1 MHPVLALFLLFSPP
15 AAHEPPAL
23 LLHGGSA
30 APRAWLGAVRSAL
43 WVCWDDGS
51 RRGAPDPACW
61 QRVDLPPGAPDPRE
75 ARAAF
80 LDAATAVVRG
90 ADDATFVLTRGDPS
104 LQPADSAIDPRERLT
119 AIACSPSG
127 HVPIYSRG
135 RWAWAPSPCP
145 LPAGQCVRGPAL
157 GRLRRP
163 GGLDFFVS
171 LELRAQARQG
181 VGAVH
186 EATTSASVVASLGVA
201 FDPLRWL
208 GRQLAWQELHAA
220 RHPQLRELP
229 PTRSRG
235 PLAIAE
241 REALAAIVCGGEVR

>member
-1 MHPVLALFLLFSPP
+1 LFSTPGVL
-15 AAHEPPAL
+15 EPPPL

-30 APRAWLGAVRSAL
+30 APRAWLGAVQSAL
-43 WVCWDDGS
+43 WICWDDGT
-51 RRGAPDPACW
+51 RRGAPDAACW

-90 ADDATFVLTRGDPS
+90 ADEATFVLLRGDPS
-104 LQPADSAIDPRERLT
+104 LQPADAAIDPRERLA

-157 GRLRRP
+157 TRLRRP
-163 GGLDFFVS
+163 SAFDFFVS
-171 LELRAQARQG
+171 VELRAQAHRG
-181 VGAVH
+181 VGMAT
-186 EATTSASVVASLGVA
+186 EATTSTSVVASLGVA
-201 FDPLRWL
+201 FDPRRWI
-208 GRQLAWQELHAA
+208 GRQLAWHELHAA
-220 RHPQLRELP
+220 RRPQLRELP

-235 PLAIAE
+235 PLAGRE
-241 REALAAIVCGGEVR
+241 REALAAIMCGGEVR